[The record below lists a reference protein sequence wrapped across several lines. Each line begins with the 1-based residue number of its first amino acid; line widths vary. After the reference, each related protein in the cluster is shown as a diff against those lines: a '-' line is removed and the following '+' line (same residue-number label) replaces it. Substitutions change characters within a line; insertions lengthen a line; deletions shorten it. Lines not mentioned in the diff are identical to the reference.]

1 MKVNPYPRSPV
12 LESYDFLKPSPK
24 FKKVAITVV
33 LSILFFFLFYLALI
47 AIAIILMMA
56 AGWAGFKII
65 TFKPNIITI
74 ALGGGL
80 SVLGLMIFVFL
91 IKFIFA
97 SKRAENPYR
106 IRITESDHPQLFKFI
121 KYITNDTGTVFPK
134 KIFVSPEVNAGVFY
148 NSNFWSLFLPVRKNL
163 EIGLGLVNAMNVSEF
178 KAIMSHEFGHFSQK
192 SMKLGA
198 YIYTLNNMIYNL
210 VYEYDNWD
218 KTLESWAESG
228 GIFGFFARVTFWIAE
243 SVRAGLR
250 VAYNLINVNYMKLSR
265 EMEYHADLVAVK
277 ISGNKSVK
285 NALRKT
291 EFSGTIYNFTIV
303 HLQKLASKER
313 SSSNIYKDLS
323 FCMSY
328 IAHLNKIA
336 NTDGTLNISDE
347 VLDNLAMKPR
357 VNIEDQWSSH
367 PTRQERELNM
377 SKINIECERN
387 TDPAWVLFNNAEELQ
402 KKATKVLYEVGYPD
416 SNFKELK
423 KSEFENFLKTEINKY
438 RLSEKYNG
446 YYDGRYLTTFKPEE
460 IGSLTTTKSFDEIY
474 SKGNSEKIQRL
485 ELNRQDLQILRQIS
499 SRQIKTKYFDFDG
512 RKYRRKDAEMII
524 KELESDIKKGEK
536 FLESLDRESYIFN
549 LQNAKYKNSDSTLIG
564 YYKKYFLIV
573 KDLAELESIV
583 IEFERSTSRLFSP
596 MPWSDEEYRQFSSD
610 LSFLEGE
617 IKNFL
622 RGLDLVTMTKEMESD
637 INKNTLEEYLSS
649 ETEFFHALQ
658 IDNESFVNFSE
669 MIYDIYESY
678 KTQYFQILKELTD
691 YQLTLLD

>member
-1 MKVNPYPRSPV
+1 
-12 LESYDFLKPSPK
+12 
-24 FKKVAITVV
+24 
-33 LSILFFFLFYLALI
+33 
-47 AIAIILMMA
+47 
-56 AGWAGFKII
+56 
-65 TFKPNIITI
+65 
-74 ALGGGL
+74 
-80 SVLGLMIFVFL
+80 
-91 IKFIFA
+91 
-97 SKRAENPYR
+97 
-106 IRITESDHPQLFKFI
+106 
-121 KYITNDTGTVFPK
+121 
-134 KIFVSPEVNAGVFY
+134 
-148 NSNFWSLFLPVRKNL
+148 
-163 EIGLGLVNAMNVSEF
+163 
-178 KAIMSHEFGHFSQK
+178 
-192 SMKLGA
+192 
-198 YIYTLNNMIYNL
+198 
-210 VYEYDNWD
+210 
-218 KTLESWAESG
+218 
-228 GIFGFFARVTFWIAE
+228 
-243 SVRAGLR
+243 
-250 VAYNLINVNYMKLSR
+250 
-265 EMEYHADLVAVK
+265 
-277 ISGNKSVK
+277 
-285 NALRKT
+285 
-291 EFSGTIYNFTIV
+291 
-303 HLQKLASKER
+303 
-313 SSSNIYKDLS
+313 
-323 FCMSY
+323 MSY

-416 SNFKELK
+416 SNFRELK